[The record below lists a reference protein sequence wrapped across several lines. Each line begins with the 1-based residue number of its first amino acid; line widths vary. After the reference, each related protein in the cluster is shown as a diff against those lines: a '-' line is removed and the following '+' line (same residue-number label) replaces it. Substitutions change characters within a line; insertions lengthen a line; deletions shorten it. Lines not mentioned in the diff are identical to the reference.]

1 MKQTKDFIVDTM
13 LGEKSY
19 DVAQQNGEEKI
30 TLAIEEGAT
39 PVAALQ
45 EAAKKMKEAPAENI
59 FKRLDNAI
67 RSLGNPQAKDKATFF
82 RLMAVM
88 VNAGVPLIRSLETIA
103 EQTVN
108 YKLKTAA
115 FEIARDIETGG
126 TLSAAMMRYPA
137 IFTDAEIGMIKSGEA
152 SGQLNTILKQ
162 LAQEVEKS
170 ASIRRKV
177 KGAMM
182 YPTFIVIVMLVVVA
196 GMMIF
201 VVPKMAQIFMESGK
215 ELPALTTALI
225 KTSAFMNSY
234 WPFIFGGIFG
244 VIFAVMGAYKTEQ
257 GKYTIDW
264 ILLHLPVFGKML
276 QMSIL
281 ARFSRSLGNLLNSG
295 IPIIQS
301 LNINAKGLGNEVY
314 RQRIELAA
322 EDVSHG
328 IGLAESLR
336 DLSEF
341 PTMMVQMISVGEQ
354 TAQLDTI
361 TAKIAE
367 YYEDEVDTVVQGLSK
382 ALEPVI
388 IVVLGAVVGVI
399 IAAIMLPII
408 QMADMGGVTS

>member
-1 MKQTKDFIVDTM
+1 MEKQTKDFIVDAM

-19 DVAQQNGEEKI
+19 EVSAPQNGEEKI
-30 TLAIEEGAT
+30 TLAIEEGAV
-39 PVAALQ
+39 PVSALQ
-45 EAAKKMKEAPAENI
+45 EAAKKAKEAPAENI

-67 RSLGNPQAKDKATFF
+67 RSFGNPQAKDKATFF

-88 VNAGVPLIRSLETIA
+88 VNAGVPLIKSLETIA

-115 FEIARDIETGG
+115 FEIAKDIENGG
-126 TLSAAMMRYPA
+126 NLSAAMMRYPA
-137 IFTDAEIGMIKSGEA
+137 IFTEAEIGMIKSGEA
-152 SGQLNTILKQ
+152 SGQLNVILKQ

-170 ASIRRKV
+170 ASIKRKV

-182 YPTFIVIVMLVVVA
+182 YPAFIVLVMIVVVA

-201 VVPKMAQIFMESGK
+201 VVPKISQIFTEGGK
-215 ELPALTTALI
+215 QLPALTEIVIAV
-225 KTSAFMNSY
+225 SQFMSTQ
-234 WPFIFGGIFG
+234 WAWIFGGIVG
-244 VIFAVMGAYKTEQ
+244 VILAVMGAYKTEQ

-301 LNINAKGLGNEVY
+301 LNINAKGLGNAVY
-314 RQRIELAA
+314 RRRVELAA

-341 PTMMVQMISVGEQ
+341 PSMMVQMISVGEQ

-361 TAKIAE
+361 TQKIAE

-399 IAAIMLPII
+399 ITAIMLPII
-408 QMADMGGVTS
+408 QLADVGG

>member
-1 MKQTKDFIVDTM
+1 MPKETKDFIVDAM

-19 DVAQQNGEEKI
+19 EVPASQNGEEKI

-39 PVAALQ
+39 PVAALA
-45 EAAKKMKEAPAENI
+45 EIAKKAKEAPSQNI
-59 FKRLDNAI
+59 FKRLDNAV
-67 RSLGNPQAKDKATFF
+67 RSLGKPEAKDKATFF

-88 VNAGVPLIRSLETIA
+88 VNAGVPLIKSLETIA

-108 YKLKTAA
+108 YKLRTAA
-115 FEIARDIETGG
+115 FEIAKDIENGG
-126 TLSAAMMRYPA
+126 NLSAAMMRYPE
-137 IFTDAEIGMIKSGEA
+137 IFEEAEIGMIKSGEA
-152 SGQLNTILKQ
+152 SGQLNVILKQ
-162 LAQEVEKS
+162 LASEVEKS
-170 ASIRRKV
+170 ASIKRKV

-182 YPTFIVIVMLVVVA
+182 YPLFIVIVMVVVVA
-196 GMMIF
+196 GMMIL
-201 VVPKMAQIFMESGK
+201 VVPKISQIFMEGGK
-215 ELPALTTALI
+215 QLPALTKFVIAV
-225 KTSAFMNSY
+225 SGFMSTQ
-234 WPFIFGGIFG
+234 WAWIFGGIAG
-244 VIFAVMGAYKTEQ
+244 IIFAVMGAYKTEQ

-301 LNINAKGLGNEVY
+301 LNINAKGLGNAVY
-314 RQRIELAA
+314 RQRVELAA

-361 TAKIAE
+361 TQKIAE
-367 YYEDEVDTVVQGLSK
+367 YYEDEVDTVVAGLSK
-382 ALEPVI
+382 ALEPII

-399 IAAIMLPII
+399 ITAIMLPII
-408 QMADMGGVTS
+408 QLADVAG